1 MRVGIGVDISAPR
14 GQLQQARFANG
25 VSGAGLLWVIPCV
38 GFLGSAHGPLAN
50 D

>member
-1 MRVGIGVDISAPR
+1 MRVGIRVDISAR
-14 GQLQQARFANG
+14 GASYNRSASPM
-25 VSGAGLLWVIPCV
+25 VCPGAGLLWVIPCV